1 MDKQDAQNGV
11 GADLNNVKNLVNLLL
26 RFGSGLV
33 APYASTA
40 ILSAVSGLGEGLSKG
55 LSEHDLIGGVL
66 DGARGLVDGLAKG
79 GISGFGDYFTS
90 LLTL

>member
-1 MDKQDAQNGV
+1 MDKKDAQNGV

-66 DGARGLVDGLAKG
+66 GLVDGLAVG